1 MDDDVTAVEEP
12 SVNGSK
18 VTRKLTG
25 TLVASPIT
33 AIDPDTP
40 GHLDRD
46 SRLGCFFLFP
56 DLSCRQTGRYTLRFT
71 IMKLGIQPMA
81 QGSTIPVLATVDSD
95 EFEVY
100 SAKDFPGMQASTA
113 LTKDLKRQ
121 GALVSVKKGI
131 ESRSSTKGSS
141 SKGSSVSDAR
151 GDAESGAK
159 SPASATPER
168 RRRK

>member
-1 MDDDVTAVEEP
+1 MT
-12 SVNGSK
+12 
-18 VTRKLTG
+18 
-25 TLVASPIT
+25 
-33 AIDPDTP
+33 
-40 GHLDRD
+40 
-46 SRLGCFFLFP
+46 
-56 DLSCRQTGRYTLRFT
+56 
-71 IMKLGIQPMA
+71 

-151 GDAESGAK
+151 GDVESSAK
-159 SPASATPER
+159 SNASATPER
-168 RRRK
+168 RSRR